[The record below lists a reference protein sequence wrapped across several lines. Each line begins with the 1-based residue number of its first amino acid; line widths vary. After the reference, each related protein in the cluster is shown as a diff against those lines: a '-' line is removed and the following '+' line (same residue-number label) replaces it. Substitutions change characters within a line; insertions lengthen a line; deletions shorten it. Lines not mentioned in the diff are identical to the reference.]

1 MKLIKRTLPLH
12 ELDSIKCG
20 EKIFDESGKSGIVED
35 IEVLRFRG
43 EVQYYYRLKKNGT
56 ILIIV

>member
-1 MKLIKRTLPLH
+1 MKLIKRTLSLH

-20 EKIFDESGKSGIVED
+20 ERILDENGRSGIVEE
-35 IEVLRFRG
+35 IEVLRYKG
-43 EVQYYYRLKKNGT
+43 ETQYYYRLKKNIT